1 MFGSNESSLCFFE
14 TNLPETF
21 ENMHAEEAE
30 AQRLAEEC
38 DFLVKELEKER
49 TSNNDLQRQII
60 TKRKRYDEMCAMMVL
75 LRGETEAVLMRHNIL
90 LDTPE
95 ARSAAQDIHKKEVEE
110 RQQRGE
116 VMGAENVEDSDGEN
130 PPPSQSRVQVEKR
143 EPMHPAEDENDGDDE
158 GEVEE
163 DEDEDGE
170 ILPPSEVVVKKA
182 ESGDSGPLNATS
194 V

>member
-75 LRGETEAVLMRHNIL
+75 LRGYRELEANPTSSSPYTKAHPR
-90 LDTPE
+90 
-95 ARSAAQDIHKKEVEE
+95 RSLASL
-110 RQQRGE
+110 R
-116 VMGAENVEDSDGEN
+116 S
-130 PPPSQSRVQVEKR
+130 S
-143 EPMHPAEDENDGDDE
+143 
-158 GEVEE
+158 
-163 DEDEDGE
+163 
-170 ILPPSEVVVKKA
+170 
-182 ESGDSGPLNATS
+182 
-194 V
+194 